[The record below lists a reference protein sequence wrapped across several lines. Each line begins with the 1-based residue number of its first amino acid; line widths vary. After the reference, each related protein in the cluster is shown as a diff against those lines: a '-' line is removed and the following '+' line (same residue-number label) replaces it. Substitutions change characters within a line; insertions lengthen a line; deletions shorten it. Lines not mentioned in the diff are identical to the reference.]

1 MGHRFAALGDSV
13 CLKSDANVSAMSA
26 SRPPEEAECAG
37 MLTEVGEDAGG
48 SPRGPNTTE
57 APTKES
63 AMTTG
68 AKQLGGKGKEMPGAL
83 EVSENTSAAKTKPAI
98 AEVGSLKNR
107 SFF

>member
-1 MGHRFAALGDSV
+1 M
-13 CLKSDANVSAMSA
+13 KSDANVSAMSA